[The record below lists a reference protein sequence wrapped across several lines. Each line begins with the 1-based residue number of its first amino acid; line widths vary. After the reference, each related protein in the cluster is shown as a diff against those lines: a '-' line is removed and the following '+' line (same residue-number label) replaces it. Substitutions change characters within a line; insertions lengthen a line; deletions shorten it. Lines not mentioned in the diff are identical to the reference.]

1 MMLLCWSAYHTP
13 MMLMITAL
21 NSQPTSQSRD
31 LLDLPT
37 TDLNLCPEAAR
48 SAEFLQLMDGWL

>member
-1 MMLLCWSAYHTP
+1 
-13 MMLMITAL
+13 MMLMIAAL
-21 NSQPTSQSRD
+21 NNLPEAQSRD
-31 LLDLPT
+31 LLDLRP